1 MTKNLYVVFSAAFIF
16 SGFSHAATV
25 TPSAGVSI
33 LYINGQQA
41 EDKIGVNNL
50 EEGFNQIVIKMD
62 KNMSRSS
69 NSDVF
74 TSAPYVLSL
83 DNVQGDV
90 KIAHPQARS
99 KMEAEN
105 AFKTDSPQWVVE
117 QGGKALQYQ
126 QVALPGKSGMF
137 PFMGLDGLVADYNK
151 AQGINFVDGVL
162 VTTASAVTVAS
173 ASSVET
179 KPLEQVS
186 GEQASTHINAES
198 QNLEQLK
205 AWYLKSSAQER
216 KTFRKWMIDQE

>member
-162 VTTASAVTVAS
+162 VTTASAITVAS

-179 KPLEQVS
+179 KPLDQVS
-186 GEQASTHINAES
+186 NEQASSHINAES

>member
-162 VTTASAVTVAS
+162 VTTASAITVAS

-179 KPLEQVS
+179 KPLDQVS
-186 GEQASTHINAES
+186 SEQASSHINAES